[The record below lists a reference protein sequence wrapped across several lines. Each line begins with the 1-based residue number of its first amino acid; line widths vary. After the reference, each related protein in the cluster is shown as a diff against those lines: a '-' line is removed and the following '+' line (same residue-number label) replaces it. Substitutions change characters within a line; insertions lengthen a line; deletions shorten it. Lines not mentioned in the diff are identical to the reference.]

1 MDPRA
6 RLHSGLQAANEGRFE
21 DALREY
27 VWFHE
32 HALEHDRAFYG
43 VRLSFALSYWLD
55 LAKAY
60 PAARR
65 KLEKIRDRK
74 TALLACGGGNR
85 ALFHD
90 VESINDYLGAER
102 ATYELFLTMLQI
114 SPMLATSCADL
125 AIESIVKARDFPLAE
140 KHSPSPEDALLRFS
154 NDLNADVADLGGNG
168 EDNARRLEAYTH
180 IYCDRVATVIAIL
193 MGLGKSE
200 EAKQCR
206 EWAVALVE
214 SKPLR
219 ARIQKVLLSASR

>member
-6 RLHSGLQAANEGRFE
+6 RLRSGLAAANEGRFE

-60 PAARR
+60 PEARR

-74 TALLACGGGNR
+74 TALLACGGGDR

-90 VESINDYLGAER
+90 VESINDYLGAKK
-102 ATYELFLTMLQI
+102 ATYELFLTMVQI
-114 SPMLATSCADL
+114 SPMLAASCGDL
-125 AIESIVKARDFPLAE
+125 ALEAIVKARDFPLAE
-140 KHSPSPEDALLRFS
+140 KYSPNPEDALLRFS
-154 NDLNADVADLGGNG
+154 ADLNGDLADLGGNA
-168 EDNARRLEAYTH
+168 EDNARRVDTYSH
-180 IYCDRVATVIAIL
+180 IYCDRVRTTIAIL
-193 MGLGKSE
+193 KGLRKSE
-200 EAKQCR
+200 EAEHCR

-219 ARIQKVLLSASR
+219 ARIQRMLRE